1 MKRDNPLLGRR
12 SLLLAGAS
20 ALALSA
26 CQSLIP
32 GQGPPP
38 RLFRLTP
45 KSAYEG
51 APTVDWQLV
60 VEPPTAQASI
70 DSPRIGLML
79 TPLRFDYYAQANW
92 VDRAPLMVQSLIVES
107 FDNSKAIVGVGREAI
122 GLRPDYI
129 LKSEL
134 REFQAEVEG
143 GNHVVHVALNVKLV
157 QMPERRIVASTEFEH
172 QLPASPNDLE
182 SVILAFDEALGK
194 VLKRVVLW
202 TLEAG
207 EKAEAQRGGALAR
220 PTTATRQPRLS
231 HPAPDPQP
239 RAPRLKRPGSG

>member
-70 DSPRIGLML
+70 D
-79 TPLRFDYYAQANW
+79 
-92 VDRAPLMVQSLIVES
+92 
-107 FDNSKAIVGVGREAI
+107 
-122 GLRPDYI
+122 
-129 LKSEL
+129 
-134 REFQAEVEG
+134 
-143 GNHVVHVALNVKLV
+143 
-157 QMPERRIVASTEFEH
+157 
-172 QLPASPNDLE
+172 
-182 SVILAFDEALGK
+182 GK
-194 VLKRVVLW
+194 VRSSV
-202 TLEAG
+202 
-207 EKAEAQRGGALAR
+207 KA
-220 PTTATRQPRLS
+220 
-231 HPAPDPQP
+231 
-239 RAPRLKRPGSG
+239 